1 MAQADQWWR
10 FNGSGVAA
18 GAAGT
23 LAYSPE
29 FGAACL
35 LVWGLPEDDQTV
47 YQARMTRDDG
57 EVSVRKMW
65 RYDNAMWLILDGDP
79 NQLEKLEVTMST
91 GKSASVLDSLPL
103 IDIPLTSF

>member
-1 MAQADQWWR
+1 
-10 FNGSGVAA
+10 
-18 GAAGT
+18 
-23 LAYSPE
+23 
-29 FGAACL
+29 
-35 LVWGLPEDDQTV
+35 
-47 YQARMTRDDG
+47 
-57 EVSVRKMW
+57 MW